1 MSDKQKQLMEYA
13 TQDLV
18 AMLVERQGL
27 TLEDAMQRVY
37 HSQFYTKLLDQ
48 ETGLYLEGS
57 EYLYGL
63 IVQILGR
70 ELVYGIEKPSYEK
83 IEQVYM
89 ANDVEC
95 QLLTLG
101 RDGILSSELKR
112 TAADVLH
119 ISPYRSYPSGV
130 TANAAKNELISP

>member
-27 TLEDAMQRVY
+27 TLEDAMRRVY
-37 HSQFYTKLLDQ
+37 HSQLYTKLLNQ

-63 IVQILGR
+63 LA
-70 ELVYGIEKPSYEK
+70 EE
-83 IEQVYM
+83 
-89 ANDVEC
+89 
-95 QLLTLG
+95 
-101 RDGILSSELKR
+101 SS
-112 TAADVLH
+112 A
-119 ISPYRSYPSGV
+119 S
-130 TANAAKNELISP
+130 N

>member
-37 HSQFYTKLLDQ
+37 HSQLYTKLLDQ

-57 EYLYGL
+57 EYLYAL
-63 IVQILGR
+63 
-70 ELVYGIEKPSYEK
+70 
-83 IEQVYM
+83 M
-89 ANDVEC
+89 AEEC
-95 QLLTLG
+95 VA
-101 RDGILSSELKR
+101 S
-112 TAADVLH
+112 
-119 ISPYRSYPSGV
+119 
-130 TANAAKNELISP
+130 

>member
-1 MSDKQKQLMEYA
+1 MSDRQKQLMEYA

-37 HSQFYTKLLDQ
+37 PSRLYTKLLDQ

-63 IVQILGR
+63 
-70 ELVYGIEKPSYEK
+70 
-83 IEQVYM
+83 M
-89 ANDVEC
+89 AEEC
-95 QLLTLG
+95 VA
-101 RDGILSSELKR
+101 S
-112 TAADVLH
+112 
-119 ISPYRSYPSGV
+119 
-130 TANAAKNELISP
+130 

>member
-37 HSQFYTKLLDQ
+37 HSQLYTKLLDQ

-63 IVQILGR
+63 LA
-70 ELVYGIEKPSYEK
+70 EE
-83 IEQVYM
+83 
-89 ANDVEC
+89 
-95 QLLTLG
+95 
-101 RDGILSSELKR
+101 SS
-112 TAADVLH
+112 A
-119 ISPYRSYPSGV
+119 S
-130 TANAAKNELISP
+130 N

>member
-63 IVQILGR
+63 LAEESSANEQGFV
-70 ELVYGIEKPSYEK
+70 VYLQKY
-83 IEQVYM
+83 
-89 ANDVEC
+89 D
-95 QLLTLG
+95 
-101 RDGILSSELKR
+101 
-112 TAADVLH
+112 
-119 ISPYRSYPSGV
+119 
-130 TANAAKNELISP
+130 

>member
-27 TLEDAMQRVY
+27 PLEDAMRRVY
-37 HSQFYTKLLDQ
+37 HSQLYAKLLDP

-63 IVQILGR
+63 LA
-70 ELVYGIEKPSYEK
+70 E
-83 IEQVYM
+83 
-89 ANDVEC
+89 EC
-95 QLLTLG
+95 VA
-101 RDGILSSELKR
+101 S
-112 TAADVLH
+112 
-119 ISPYRSYPSGV
+119 
-130 TANAAKNELISP
+130 

>member
-37 HSQFYTKLLDQ
+37 HSQLYTKLLDQ

-63 IVQILGR
+63 LAEESAVNIEDCGR
-70 ELVYGIEKPSYEK
+70 I
-83 IEQVYM
+83 
-89 ANDVEC
+89 
-95 QLLTLG
+95 
-101 RDGILSSELKR
+101 
-112 TAADVLH
+112 
-119 ISPYRSYPSGV
+119 
-130 TANAAKNELISP
+130 